1 VPLFVMASG
10 AVLLGRRPDPARF
23 YRRRFAKLLPAALVF
38 VPAYYL
44 FAANVLHEPVT
55 VSSVL
60 RGLASGR
67 PYNHLYFLPVI
78 GGLYAVTPLLQAA
91 LRGASRS
98 LIWAVASGLTGFT
111 ALEPLVGMAAGTS
124 LVPNVLT
131 WWIPFVGY
139 FVLGHALATARPVIP
154 RAIVALATMVALLLS
169 TLVAWW
175 ATVHGGPA
183 WAGYMEN
190 YNAITVVPQA
200 ICVFVLLRSFEPVL
214 GRRSETLAALAALTF
229 GVYLIHLMIATTL
242 FIAFPP
248 VDTSVRQFL
257 PIYVGTLVISFA
269 LCAVIARTPIIR
281 RAIGL

>member
-1 VPLFVMASG
+1 
-10 AVLLGRRPDPARF
+10 
-23 YRRRFAKLLPAALVF
+23 
-38 VPAYYL
+38 
-44 FAANVLHEPVT
+44 
-55 VSSVL
+55 
-60 RGLASGR
+60 
-67 PYNHLYFLPVI
+67 
-78 GGLYAVTPLLQAA
+78 
-91 LRGASRS
+91 
-98 LIWAVASGLTGFT
+98 
-111 ALEPLVGMAAGTS
+111 
-124 LVPNVLT
+124 
-131 WWIPFVGY
+131 
-139 FVLGHALATARPVIP
+139 
-154 RAIVALATMVALLLS
+154 MVALLLS

-214 GRRSETLAALAALTF
+214 GRRSGTLAALAALTF